1 MDNINIREYIKNNF
15 KNDTKEDIKNSIEES
30 ITSGEEDIL
39 LGLGVLF
46 EIYYQNTSNK
56 EEVIDTIYEN
66 IKKSSNQ

>member
-1 MDNINIREYIKNNF
+1 MNNINIREYIKNNF
-15 KNDTKEDIKNSIEES
+15 KEDSPEDIKNSIEES

-56 EEVIDTIYEN
+56 EEIINTIYEN
-66 IKKSSNQ
+66 IKKSSN